1 MIFTYLLIF
10 TFNQTLSILYQYKLY
25 TIFLNTNAKLHSHTH
40 TRIGLT
46 LEESTAWVTEIIMHP
61 TGNVL
66 SPQREFVS
74 TPRSHKL
81 KFQWHQCHCIQFY
94 VSLPY
99 VVTAY
104 N

>member
-1 MIFTYLLIF
+1 M
-10 TFNQTLSILYQYKLY
+10 
-25 TIFLNTNAKLHSHTH
+25 LNCTHTH

-74 TPRSHKL
+74 TPRSYKL